1 MIVLQGMLLGVA
13 IAAPVGPISLL
24 CMQRSLASG
33 FGAGLR
39 FGLGIAL
46 ADGLFAVAGALGAT
60 ALATLFG
67 TLQPWLQRLAAL
79 YLGYLAWRTWQAA
92 RAAAPA
98 QAPTPGGYREI
109 ATGFSLTLAN
119 PLTIL
124 SFATLFMGL
133 PPSAASLSS
142 QLALAAGLFLGS
154 LLWWLALA
162 GLCGSLRRTLKP
174 RWQRRIDLL
183 AALGLAGLG
192 LFVLLRS
199 L

>member
-1 MIVLQGMLLGVA
+1 MLVWQGMLLGIA

-24 CMQRSLASG
+24 CMQRSLAGG

-60 ALATLFG
+60 ALATLFASV
-67 TLQPWLQRLAAL
+67 QPWLQRLAAF
-79 YLGYLAWRTWQAA
+79 YLGYLAWRTWQAT
-92 RAAAPA
+92 RAEKTPQAPA
-98 QAPTPGGYREI
+98 PGGYREI

-119 PLTIL
+119 PLTIV
-124 SFATLFMGL
+124 SFATLFVGL
-133 PPSAASLSS
+133 PPSASSLSS
-142 QLALAAGLFLGS
+142 HLSLALGLFLGS

-162 GLCGSLRRTLKP
+162 ALCGSARHTLKP
-174 RWQRRIDLL
+174 HWRRRIDLL

>member
-1 MIVLQGMLLGVA
+1 MIVWQGMLLGIA
-13 IAAPVGPISLL
+13 IAAPVGSISLL
-24 CMQRSLASG
+24 CMQRSLAGG

-60 ALATLFG
+60 ALANLFG

-79 YLGYLAWRTWQAA
+79 YLGYLAWRTWHAT
-92 RAAAPA
+92 RAAATPQGPA
-98 QAPTPGGYREI
+98 PGGYWEI
-109 ATGFSLTLAN
+109 ARGFSLTLAN
-119 PLTIL
+119 PLTIV
-124 SFATLFMGL
+124 SFATLFVGL
-133 PPSAASLSS
+133 PASAASLSS
-142 QLALAAGLFLGS
+142 QLALATGLFLGS

-162 GLCGSLRRTLKP
+162 TVCGSARHTLQP
-174 RWQRRIDLL
+174 HWQRRIDLL

>member
-24 CMQRSLASG
+24 CMQRSLAGG

-133 PPSAASLSS
+133 TPSAASLSS

-174 RWQRRIDLL
+174 RRQRRIDLL

>member
-1 MIVLQGMLLGVA
+1 MIIWQGMLLGIA

-24 CMQRSLASG
+24 CMQRSLAGG

-67 TLQPWLQRLAAL
+67 APQPWLQRMAAL
-79 YLGYLAWRTWQAA
+79 YLGYLAWRTWHAT
-92 RAAAPA
+92 RATAPA
-98 QAPTPGGYREI
+98 QAPTAGGYREI

-119 PLTIL
+119 PLTL
-124 SFATLFMGL
+124 VSFATLFVGL
-133 PPSAASLSS
+133 PPSASSLSG
-142 QLALAAGLFLGS
+142 QLTLAAGLFLGS

-162 GLCGSLRRTLKP
+162 GLCGSLGRTLKAH
-174 RWQRRIDLL
+174 WRRTIDLL

>member
-24 CMQRSLASG
+24 CMQRGLAGG
-33 FGAGLR
+33 FGTGAR

-67 TLQPWLQRLAAL
+67 TLQPWLQRLAAV
-79 YLGYLAWRTWQAA
+79 YLGYLAWRTWHAA
-92 RAAAPA
+92 QTTAPA
-98 QAPTPGGYREI
+98 QAATPGGYREI

-119 PLTIL
+119 PLTIV
-124 SFATLFMGL
+124 SFATLFVGL
-133 PPSAASLSS
+133 PPSASSLSG
-142 QLALAAGLFLGS
+142 QLTLAAGLFLGS

-162 GLCGSLRRTLKP
+162 GLCGSLRQTLKP
-174 RWQRRIDLL
+174 RWRRSIDLL

>member
-1 MIVLQGMLLGVA
+1 MIVWQGMLLGIA

-24 CMQRSLASG
+24 CMQRSLAGG

-46 ADGLFAVAGALGAT
+46 ADGLFAVAGALGAS

-67 TLQPWLQRLAAL
+67 SLQPWLQRLAAL
-79 YLGYLAWRTWQAA
+79 YLGYLAWRTWHSA
-92 RAAAPA
+92 RATTPA
-98 QAPTPGGYREI
+98 QAPTPGDYREI

-119 PLTIL
+119 PLTIV
-124 SFATLFMGL
+124 SFATLFVGL
-133 PPSAASLSS
+133 PPSASSLDG
-142 QLALAAGLFLGS
+142 QLILALGLFLGS

-162 GLCGSLRRTLKP
+162 ALCGGARRTLKP
-174 RWQRRIDLL
+174 HWRRRIDLL

>member
-1 MIVLQGMLLGVA
+1 MVVMQGMLLGIA
-13 IAAPVGPISLL
+13 IAAPVGPISLV
-24 CMQRSLASG
+24 CMQRSLTGG

-39 FGLGIAL
+39 FGVGIAL

-67 TLQPWLQRLAAL
+67 TLQPWLQRLAAF
-79 YLGYLAWRTWQAA
+79 YLGYLGWRTWHAA
-92 RAAAPA
+92 RATAPA

-119 PLTIL
+119 PLTIV

-133 PPSAASLSS
+133 PPSASSLSS
-142 QLALAAGLFLGS
+142 QLSLAAGLFLGS

-162 GLCGSLRRTLKP
+162 GLCGSPRRTLKP
-174 RWQRRIDLL
+174 LWRRNIDLL
-183 AALGLAGLG
+183 AALALAGLG
-192 LFVLLRS
+192 LLVLLRS
-199 L
+199 F

>member
-1 MIVLQGMLLGVA
+1 MVVLQGMLLGIA

-24 CMQRSLASG
+24 CMQRSLAGG
-33 FGAGLR
+33 FGAGAR

-46 ADGLFAVAGALGAT
+46 ADGLFAVAGALGA
-60 ALATLFG
+60 AVLANLLG
-67 TLQPWLQRLAAL
+67 TLQPWLQRLAAV
-79 YLGYLAWRTWQAA
+79 YLGYLAWRTWHSA
-92 RAAAPA
+92 RAEASSQGPL
-98 QAPTPGGYREI
+98 PRGYREI

-124 SFATLFMGL
+124 SFATLFVGL
-133 PPSAASLSS
+133 PPNASSLAS
-142 QLALAAGLFLGS
+142 QLSLAAGLCLGS

-162 GLCGSLRRTLKP
+162 GLCSSLKRTLNP
-174 RWQRRIDLL
+174 RWQRSLDLL

-192 LFVLLRS
+192 LFILLRS